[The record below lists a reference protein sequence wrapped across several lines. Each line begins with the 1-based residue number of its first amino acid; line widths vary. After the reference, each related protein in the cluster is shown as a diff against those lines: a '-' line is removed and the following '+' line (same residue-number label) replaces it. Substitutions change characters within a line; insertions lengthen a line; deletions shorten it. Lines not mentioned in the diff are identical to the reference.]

1 MFKHIIYIEKDVEK
15 HAATQSIIQKL
26 QPAHIEII
34 DHYKEVLNQPNSN
47 WLFNKAYQKIILAK
61 RKDEFYYNG
70 SALTH
75 SIGFK
80 HFYYNTL
87 ALNCLYHCEYCYLQ
101 GMYNTPH
108 LVLFLNNND
117 FLNATKQL
125 IKKIN
130 DKIYLALSYDTDL
143 PALEKYYP
151 YCQEWIEFANKQKLL
166 NIEIRTKS
174 NQLSFL
180 NHCQPSDNILLS
192 FTLSPEIIQQQYE
205 PFTPSLSQRLNAVKN
220 ALTHRFKVMLCFDP
234 LIHIQNFQ
242 EVYSD
247 FFEKI
252 FKEISPASINAV
264 SIGTFRMNNEFLK
277 RIRKNGNTSDLYF
290 YQYEVK
296 NKIAT
301 YTLSLKNEMI
311 TFVKKQ
317 LTEYNIQNIF
327 VYE

>member
-15 HAATQSIIQKL
+15 YTSTQNIIQKL
-26 QPAHIEII
+26 QPPHIEII

-108 LVLFLNNND
+108 IVLFLNNND
-117 FLNATKQL
+117 FLSATKQL

-151 YCQEWIEFANKQKLL
+151 YCQEWIDFANKQKLL

-180 NHCQPSDNILLS
+180 NHCRPSDNVLLS
-192 FTLSPEIIQQQYE
+192 FTLSPDIIQQLYE
-205 PFTPSLSQRLNAVKN
+205 PFTPSLTQRLNAIKT
-220 ALTHRFKVMLCFDP
+220 ALNNNFNVMLCFDP

-242 EVYSD
+242 DIYSD

-252 FKEISPASINAV
+252 FKEINPSSIKATSV
-264 SIGTFRMNNEFLK
+264 GTFRMNNEFLK

-296 NKIAT
+296 NKIVT
-301 YTLSLKNEMI
+301 YPESLKNDLI
-311 TFVKKQ
+311 IFVKKE
-317 LTEYNIQNIF
+317 LSKYNIQNIF